1 LTEDELL
8 SLYTMAS
15 EAISKDLEVDVS
27 NKDNKTPE
35 TASETSQTR
44 AEFLSSFTQDE
55 NKAIMRKVDRRFLL
69 LIGMMYVIKN
79 VCIRDLLLEF
89 NFQWY

>member
-1 LTEDELL
+1 MVSD
-8 SLYTMAS
+8 S
-15 EAISKDLEVDVS
+15 ISKDLEVDIS
-27 NKDNKTPE
+27 KDDKTPE

-69 LIGMMYVIKN
+69 LIGMMYIIKN
-79 VCIRDLLLEF
+79 VCI
-89 NFQWY
+89 WIIP